1 MLYFPPWAGYC
12 RPYRFIF
19 QCLVNVFIYFRCHI
33 SPRAGYPYSM
43 IFQSLLYVFFFRWHI
58 SPQGQ
63 ALGAGQHD
71 ISVSSK
77 CFYLFYV
84 FIYFRCHISPKG
96 RPLGARQHVIC
107 IHRCHTAASQDNPL
121 THHSIVKTRVILISR
136 TEGLPVW
143 DSIMCRIMPTLSW
156 GSLR

>member
-1 MLYFPPWAGYC
+1 MSYFPKG
-12 RPYRFIF
+12 RLSI
-19 QCLVNVFIYFRCHI
+19 QHDISVFTLCI
-33 SPRAGYPYSM
+33 
-43 IFQSLLYVFFFRWHI
+43 FRWHI

-63 ALGAGQHD
+63 ALGARQQD
-71 ISVSSK
+71 ISVSSE

-84 FIYFRCHISPKG
+84 FFYFRCHISPKG

-143 DSIMCRIMPTLSW
+143 DSIMCRIMPTQSW